1 MRYRSLGWIVLGAWL
16 GIWPV
21 AAHADYMSNAR
32 ASLKKGDLKSAQI
45 DLRNAVRSDPQ
56 NAEAHFLLGR
66 VAIELGDPV
75 AAEREASAAL
85 DRGYDA
91 HQAAPLLAQALLSQN
106 KNNELLEKLKPA
118 GKDGALDAAILVARG
133 YAQIALHLPEDAQK
147 SFADAEAAA
156 PNAVEPLLADAR
168 LSVARND
175 LAGAQE
181 KIDRAVNAQPKSAEA
196 LLAKSQLLRLKGDGA
211 GGMAVLDALIADQP
225 SITQAHLDRADLAL
239 AMNKPAVA
247 RSDIDIV
254 LKGSKG
260 NIQALYLDAVIK
272 AQAKDY
278 KAADDGLQRIQAY
291 LGRIPRGYFLKAV
304 VKEQLGQYEE
314 AEDAARKYLATAPN
328 DLAAYKVLARILF
341 VKHRPDQVVETLA
354 KVTESGK
361 ADAESYDLLGRAY
374 AATNRPADAIVNF
387 QRAEAL
393 APNDVGLQ
401 TRLAAVRMGQGDVEA
416 AVGDLEHTLEL
427 APKVPVVGETLFF
440 AAMATGDLDKTAA
453 VLEKIKVAEG
463 DTDVV
468 RNLEGLFA
476 MAKLDLPGAEKIF
489 RDEIAKSPEFTP
501 AQINLA
507 RVLAMTGRQEEAEK
521 LLKDIVTKQP
531 TAEPALSMLASTY
544 AQSSRMEQALNLLDN
559 AHRSDP
565 KNVRITTSLGDLYIR
580 SGAPQKALDLVGSE
594 PAASATT
601 TEMLS
606 LRAAAQLA
614 LGQKKDA
621 RDTYSDLLKK
631 DPSVV
636 GARRQLVALLIE
648 AGDFESARALL
659 SAGIV
664 ASPRNYQL
672 YQDLAMIDLRST
684 GIEAALATA
693 DRLASQD
700 RDFSLI
706 RALKGDIFMA
716 ANRAQDAI
724 NAYKDAM
731 TAAPSTILATR
742 LAAADLRAQQ
752 PDDAIKTL
760 RDWLATNPTDVS
772 VLEQLGEI
780 EISQNKLPE
789 AKDYLETILK
799 LKPHQAVALNN
810 LAWVYQ
816 QLGDARAMDMA
827 RQAYVLAPGA
837 QTADTLGW
845 ILTSAGNAGTGS
857 ALLRQASAEAENDPR
872 VQYHFAVAL
881 KDTGKKDEAIKRLTK
896 VVETKGEF
904 KEKALAQQLLDE
916 LKKGS

>member
-1 MRYRSLGWIVLGAWL
+1 MHYRSLGWIVLGAWL
-16 GIWPV
+16 ALWPV

-32 ASLKKGDLKSAQI
+32 AALKKGDLKSAQI

-75 AAEREASAAL
+75 AAEREATAAMA
-85 DRGYDA
+85 RGYDP
-91 HQAAPLLAQALLSQN
+91 HQAAPLLAQALLTQN
-106 KNNELLEKLKPA
+106 KNAELLEKLKPE
-118 GKDGALDAAILVARG
+118 GKDGPLDAAILVARG

-175 LAGAQE
+175 LIGAQE
-181 KIDRAVNAQPKSAEA
+181 KIDRAINAQPKSAEA
-196 LLAKSQLLRLKGDGA
+196 LLAKSQLLRLKGDATGA
-211 GGMAVLDALIADQP
+211 MGVLDGLVTDQP
-225 SITQAHLDRADLAL
+225 SITQARLDRADLAL
-239 AMNKPAVA
+239 AMGKAELA
-247 RSDIDIV
+247 RADVDAV
-254 LKGSKG
+254 LKGTKG

-278 KAADDGLQRIQAY
+278 KGADDGLQRIQAY
-291 LGRIPRGYFLKAV
+291 LGRIPRGYFLRAV

-314 AEDAARKYLATAPN
+314 AEDAARKYLAKAPN
-328 DLAAYKVLARILF
+328 DLAGYKVLARILF
-341 VKHRPDQVVETLA
+341 VKRRPDLVVETLA

-361 ADAESYDLLGRAY
+361 ADAEAYDLLGRAY

-401 TRLAAVRMGQGDVEA
+401 TRLAAARMGQGDVEA

-427 APKVPVVGETLFF
+427 APKVAVVGETLFF
-440 AAMATGDLDKTAA
+440 AAMATGNLETAA
-453 VLEKIKVAEG
+453 AVFEKIKAAQG

-468 RNLEGLFA
+468 RNLEGLFK
-476 MAKLDLPGAEKIF
+476 MAKLDMPGAEAAF
-489 RDEIAKSPEFTP
+489 RNQIAKNPEFTP

-521 LLKDIVTKQP
+521 QLKDILVKQP

-544 AQSSRMEQALNLLDN
+544 AQSNRMEQALNLLDN

-565 KNVRITTSLGDLYIR
+565 KNARITTGLGDLYIR
-580 SGAPQKALDLVGSE
+580 SGAPQKALDLIGSE
-594 PAASATT
+594 NAASAST
-601 TEMLS
+601 TEILS

-621 RDTYSDLLKK
+621 RDTYRDLLKQ
-631 DPSVV
+631 DSSVV

-648 AGDFESARALL
+648 AGDFESARSLL
-659 SAGIV
+659 NAGIV

-693 DRLASQD
+693 DRLMSQD
-700 RDFSLI
+700 RDFTML
-706 RALKGDIFMA
+706 RALKGDILMA

-724 NAYKDAM
+724 NAYKEAM
-731 TAAPSTILATR
+731 AAAPSSILVAR
-742 LAAADLRAQQ
+742 LASAQLRGQQ
-752 PDDAIKTL
+752 PDDAVKTL
-760 RDWLATNPTDVS
+760 TDWLAKNAGDLS
-772 VLEQLGEI
+772 VLEQVAEI
-780 EISQNKLPE
+780 EIGLNRLPE
-789 AKDYLETILK
+789 AKGFLETILK
-799 LKPHQAVALNN
+799 TKPHDAIALNN

-816 QLGDARAMDMA
+816 QLGDARALDMA
-827 RQAYVLAPGA
+827 RQAYILAPGA

-845 ILTSAGNAGTGS
+845 ILTASGNAETGVT
-857 ALLRQASAEAENDPR
+857 LLRQASAEAANDPR

-881 KDTGKKDEAIKRLTK
+881 KDTGKKAEAIKRLTG
-896 VVETKGEF
+896 VVETNGEF

>member
-291 LGRIPRGYFLKAV
+291 LGRIPRGYFLRAV

-440 AAMATGDLDKTAA
+440 AAIATGDLDKTAA

-489 RDEIAKSPEFTP
+489 RDEITKSPEFTP

-544 AQSSRMEQALNLLDN
+544 AQSSRIEQALNLLDN

-648 AGDFESARALL
+648 AGDFESGRALL

-731 TAAPSTILATR
+731 TAAPSSILATR

-760 RDWLATNPTDVS
+760 GDWLATNPTDVS
-772 VLEQLGEI
+772 VLEQLSEI

-816 QLGDARAMDMA
+816 QLGDARAMDLA

-904 KEKALAQQLLDE
+904 KEKAMAQQLLDE

>member
-1 MRYRSLGWIVLGAWL
+1 MRYKSIGWIVLSASL
-16 GIWPV
+16 SIWPL
-21 AAHADYMSNAR
+21 AAHADYMSSAR
-32 ASLKKGDLKSAQI
+32 ESLKKGDLKAAQI

-75 AAEREASAAL
+75 AGEREASAAL
-85 DRGYDA
+85 ERGYDPR
-91 HQAAPLLAQALLSQN
+91 QAAPLLAQAMLAQN
-106 KNNELLEKLKPA
+106 KNTELLERLKPE

-133 YAQIALHLPEDAQK
+133 YAQIALHRPEDAQK

-168 LSVARND
+168 LAVARND
-175 LAGAQE
+175 LQGAQE
-181 KIDRAVNAQPKSAEA
+181 KIDRAINAQPKSSEA
-196 LLAKSQLLRLKGDGA
+196 MLAKSQLLRLKGDATGA
-211 GGMAVLDALIADQP
+211 MAVLDTLISDQP
-225 SITQAHLDRADLAL
+225 SITQARLDRADLAL
-239 AMNKPAVA
+239 AMGKIELA
-247 RSDIDIV
+247 RSDVNIV

-260 NIQALYLDAVIK
+260 NIQGLYLDAVLK
-272 AQAKDY
+272 AQANDF
-278 KAADDGLQRIQAY
+278 KAADEVLQRIQNY
-291 LGRIPRGYFLKAV
+291 LSRIPRGYFLRAV

-314 AEDAARKYLATAPN
+314 AEDAARKYLAKAPN

-341 VKHRPDQVVETLA
+341 IKRRPDLVVDTLA

-361 ADAESYDLLGRAY
+361 ADAEAYDLLGRAY

-401 TRLAAVRMGQGDVEA
+401 TRLAAVRMGQGDVDA

-427 APKVPVVGETLFF
+427 APKMPVVAETLFF
-440 AAMATGDLDKTAA
+440 AAMATGDLVRTAA
-453 VLEKIKVAEG
+453 ILEKIEAAQG
-463 DTDVV
+463 DTEVV
-468 RNLEGLFA
+468 RNLAGLFK
-476 MAKLDLPGAEKIF
+476 MAKLDLPGAEAIF
-489 RDEIAKSPEFTP
+489 RDGIAKSAAFIP
-501 AQINLA
+501 AQVNLA
-507 RVLAMTGRQEEAEK
+507 RVLAMTGRQAEAEK
-521 LLKDIVTKQP
+521 VLTDILKKQA
-531 TAEPALSMLASTY
+531 TSEPALSMLASTF
-544 AQSSRMEQALNLLDN
+544 AQSNRMVQALNLLDN
-559 AHRSDP
+559 AHRSEP

-580 SGAPQKALDLVGSE
+580 SGAPQKALDLLGSE
-594 PAASATT
+594 NAASAST

-621 RDTYSDLLKK
+621 RDTYSELLKK

-636 GARRQLVALLIE
+636 GARRQLIALLIE

-664 ASPRNYQL
+664 ASPRNYQF

-684 GIEAALATA
+684 GIQAALATA

-700 RDFSLI
+700 RDFAMI
-706 RALKGDIFMA
+706 TALRGDIFMA

-731 TAAPSTILATR
+731 TTAPSTTLATR
-742 LAAADLRAQQ
+742 LASAQLRAQQ

-760 RDWLATNPTDVS
+760 RDWVAKNPTDEV

-780 EISQNKLPE
+780 EISQNRLPE
-789 AKDYLETILK
+789 AMEYLETILK
-799 LKPHQAVALNN
+799 RKPHDAVALNN

-816 QLGDARAMDMA
+816 QLGDARAVDLA
-827 RQAYVLAPGA
+827 RQAYVLSPGA

-845 ILTSAGNAGTGS
+845 ILTASGNAETGV
-857 ALLRQASAEAENDPR
+857 ALLRQASTEAANDPR

-881 KDTGKKDEAIKRLTK
+881 KDTGKKDEAIKLLTG

>member
-16 GIWPV
+16 GIWPI

-260 NIQALYLDAVIK
+260 NIQALYLDAVMK

-291 LGRIPRGYFLKAV
+291 LGRIPRGYFLRAV

-314 AEDAARKYLATAPN
+314 AEDAARKYLAAAPN

-440 AAMATGDLDKTAA
+440 AAIATGDLDKTAA

-489 RDEIAKSPEFTP
+489 RDEITKSPEFTP

-664 ASPRNYQL
+664 TSPRNYQL

-706 RALKGDIFMA
+706 RVLKGDIFMA

-760 RDWLATNPTDVS
+760 RDWLATNPADVN

-799 LKPHQAVALNN
+799 LKPHEAVALNN

-845 ILTSAGNAGTGS
+845 ILTSAGNAGTGI

>member
-16 GIWPV
+16 GIWPI

-156 PNAVEPLLADAR
+156 PNALEPLLADAR

-260 NIQALYLDAVIK
+260 NIQALYLDAVMK

-291 LGRIPRGYFLKAV
+291 LGRIPRGYFLRAV

-440 AAMATGDLDKTAA
+440 AAIATGDLDKTAA

-489 RDEIAKSPEFTP
+489 RDEITKSPEFTP

-664 ASPRNYQL
+664 TSPRNYQL

-706 RALKGDIFMA
+706 RVLKGDIFMA
-716 ANRAQDAI
+716 ANRVQDAI

-760 RDWLATNPTDVS
+760 RDWLATNPADVN

-799 LKPHQAVALNN
+799 LKPHEAVALNN